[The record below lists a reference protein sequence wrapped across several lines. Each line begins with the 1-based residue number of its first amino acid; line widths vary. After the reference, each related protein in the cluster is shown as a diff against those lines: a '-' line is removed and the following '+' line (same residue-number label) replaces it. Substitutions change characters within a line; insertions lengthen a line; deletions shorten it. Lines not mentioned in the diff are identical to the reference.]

1 MQLCLPC
8 HFGVTVPSRLQG
20 RGGVRSLPGCPCG
33 EDGAP
38 DFTYVFPDVPDGL
51 VTVFR
56 QVNKVLY
63 LRRDGLPWK
72 GERPPQGC
80 WSFAYSHKS
89 CPAGLLPLPAE
100 LITRTSPT
108 ANKPCRSPKV
118 GTHPAIPPGTGSV
131 SCQRV
136 THFSSCCQVRSA
148 LSQPRGFEPCPCP
161 KKW

>member
-1 MQLCLPC
+1 MSWC
-8 HFGVTVPSRLQG
+8 
-20 RGGVRSLPGCPCG
+20 
-33 EDGAP
+33 
-38 DFTYVFPDVPDGL
+38 PDGCRAEVMCGASPAVPVGRMAPQTSLMYFQMCQMAWSLL

-148 LSQPRGFEPCPCP
+148 LRQPRGFEPCPCP